1 MIEIINETNE
11 IILSGIVGDGWDDQ
25 PITAKEVGKALKV
38 FGSNAITVRINSPG
52 GAADEGIAIYNLLKN
67 HSGEVTTVNDSLAAS
82 AASVIFLGGSKRLMG
97 DGSRLMIHRAM
108 GLAFGNQDEIKKMLA
123 ALESYDRSLVEIYD
137 QYILSDAKTD
147 EEKQNQKAK
156 IEALMAKET
165 WFESELAIESGLA
178 TARYIKDNGDRKK
191 KKMTS
196 QFDQAKSNLLR
207 SKMAQFTRGLDSA
220 K

>member
-108 GLAFGNQDEIKKMLA
+108 GLAFGNQDQIKKMLA
-123 ALESYDRSLVEIYD
+123 ALESYDRSLVEIYS
-137 QYILSDAKTD
+137 QYMPTEPDA
-147 EEKQNQKAK
+147 

-178 TARYIKDNGDRKK
+178 TGRYSIDKK
-191 KKMTS
+191 KKTQA

-207 SKMAQFTRGLDSA
+207 AKMAAFAKRLDSE

>member
-1 MIEIINETNE
+1 MIEIHNETNE
-11 IILSGIVGDGWDDQ
+11 ILLTGIVGDGWDED
-25 PITAKEVGKALKV
+25 PITTKGVSKALKG
-38 FGSNAITVRINSPG
+38 FGGNAVTVRINSPG

-67 HSGEVTTVNDSLAAS
+67 HGGEVTTVNDSLAAS
-82 AASVIFLGGSKRLMG
+82 AASVIFLGGSNRLMG

-108 GLAFGNQDEIKKMLA
+108 GIAFGNQEEIRKTLQ
-123 ALESYDRSLVEIYD
+123 ALESYDASLLDIYS
-137 QYILSDAKTD
+137 QYLSDD
-147 EEKQNQKAK
+147 KAA
-156 IEALMAKET
+156 IEAMLSAET
-165 WFESELAIESGLA
+165 WFGVDEAITAGLA
-178 TARYIKDNGDRKK
+178 TARYGKETDRKK

>member
-1 MIEIINETNE
+1 MIEVLNEANE
-11 IILSGIVGDGWDDQ
+11 ILLTGIVGDGWDED
-25 PITAKEVGKALKV
+25 PITTKGVSKALKG
-38 FGSNAITVRINSPG
+38 FGANAVTVRINSPG

-67 HSGEVTTVNDSLAAS
+67 HGGEVTTINDSLAAS

-97 DGSRLMIHRAM
+97 DGSRVMIHRAM
-108 GLAFGNQDEIKKMLA
+108 GVAFGNSDELRKTLQ
-123 ALESYDRSLVEIYD
+123 ALESYDASLLDIYN
-137 QYILSDAKTD
+137 QYLADD
-147 EEKQNQKAK
+147 KAA
-156 IEALMAKET
+156 IEAMLSAET
-165 WFESELAIESGLA
+165 WFGVDEAIAAGLA
-178 TARYIKDNGDRKK
+178 TARYGKDKDDKKK